1 MRIDIA
7 PADEEISEQ
16 DASARRSSKPKAEKA
31 QLYKQLA
38 PAYEVLFPLVIRNH
52 IRSSIKSLNIPAGSK
67 VLEVGIGT
75 GVSMPVYPKHAKVTG
90 IDLSEPMLDV
100 AHKRIEREGWDH
112 FDLRA
117 MNAEQL
123 DFPDESFDFVTA
135 FHVVTV
141 VSKPQKMMA
150 EISRVLKPGGRLL
163 IINHFRSRRKWIAN
177 MVDRADSVTRHL
189 GWRTNL
195 ECQSIVEN
203 LPLEVEHRYKS
214 SPFSLFTIVKAKRS
228 EQS

>member
-1 MRIDIA
+1 MEIDVA
-7 PADEEISEQ
+7 PAEDEKSQQ
-16 DASARRSSKPKAEKA
+16 DAPSRSGSKVKAERA

-52 IRSSIKSLNIPAGSK
+52 IRSSIQSLDIPEGSK

-75 GVSMPVYPKHAKVTG
+75 GVSMPVYPQHAKITG
-90 IDLSEPMLDV
+90 IDLSEPMLEV
-100 AHKRIEREGWDH
+100 AQKRIQREGWDH

-150 EISRVLKPGGRLL
+150 EITRVLKPGGRLL
-163 IINHFRSRRKWIAN
+163 VINHFRSRRKWIAN

-195 ECQSIVEN
+195 ECQSIIEN
-203 LPLEVEHRYKS
+203 LPLEVERRYKS
-214 SPFSLFTIVKAKRS
+214 SPFSLFTIVKAKRC
-228 EQS
+228 